1 MKGINKYDQV
11 SNYKR
16 YKFFQKKLNEA
27 TSDKEKEFF
36 EERLQYVQ
44 NMYIQ
49 YNILNGIK
57 YNELSEDEKNFQINR
72 KD

>member
-1 MKGINKYDQV
+1 MIKYQIISDI
-11 SNYKR
+11 
-16 YKFFQKKLNEA
+16 KFFRKKLNEA
-27 TSDKEKEFF
+27 TLDKEKDFF

-57 YNELSEDEKNFQINR
+57 YNELSEDEKNLLN
-72 KD
+72 